1 MGTKLVTQK
10 KTVVEG
16 AEKRY
21 RTLIEERDKLN
32 LEANVVKEERDI
44 LNKQKSDSLDEMSK
58 LKQERNALIDKLREH
73 KKKRDAY
80 HKKAKELLAIKRDK
94 RRDIIKSIPEEYN
107 DLSMELKSLE
117 LMQQTTPMSIE
128 KENKIIGKIRDIR
141 LKNKRLENI
150 LKEQEQLGVEISG
163 IDSSVD
169 ELFKKGNEEHEEV
182 IKLSNSAQDF
192 HEKMKSILFEVSHLI
207 NKAKKKHDEYM
218 KIKERANEM
227 HMKAVEMRANVVAL
241 KREAWLRKELE
252 KKEVARRKELIEKK
266 FTDEKS
272 LESAVEKSLE
282 KLMKKGKVTL

>member
-1 MGTKLVTQK
+1 MGTKPVTRQ

-21 RTLIEERDKLN
+21 RALIEERDKLN
-32 LEANVVKEERDI
+32 SEANVVKEERDI
-44 LNKQKSDSLDEMSK
+44 LNKQKSDLLDEMSK
-58 LKQERNALIDKLREH
+58 LKQERNALIDKLKEH

-80 HKKAKELLAIKRDK
+80 HKKAKELLGLKKDKKRTI
-94 RRDIIKSIPEEYN
+94 RKSLPEEHSKLN
-107 DLSMELKSLE
+107 MELKSLE

-128 KENKIIGKIRDIR
+128 KENKIIGMIRDIR
-141 LKNKRLENI
+141 AENKRLENI

-207 NKAKKKHDEYM
+207 NKAKKKHEEFM
-218 KIKERANEM
+218 KIKERANEI
-227 HMKAVEMRANVVAL
+227 HKKAVEMRANVVAL
-241 KREAWLRKELE
+241 KKEAWLRRDLE
-252 KKEVARRKELIEKK
+252 KKEVAKQKELIEKK